1 MRPSGQDEGQ
11 DSQSNRVP
19 AVQQVSLDLVG
30 VIYRWD
36 AAAVKTGDR
45 EEPGK
50 NGPRHQATEVSQPVF
65 PSRKAANQDRTPRKT
80 NNNLQNSGISSR
92 PRQVI
97 K

>member
-11 DSQSNRVP
+11 DSQSNCVP

-50 NGPRHQATEVSQPVF
+50 NAMGNQARDGSPPTF
-65 PSRKAANQDRTPRKT
+65 P
-80 NNNLQNSGISSR
+80 
-92 PRQVI
+92 
-97 K
+97 